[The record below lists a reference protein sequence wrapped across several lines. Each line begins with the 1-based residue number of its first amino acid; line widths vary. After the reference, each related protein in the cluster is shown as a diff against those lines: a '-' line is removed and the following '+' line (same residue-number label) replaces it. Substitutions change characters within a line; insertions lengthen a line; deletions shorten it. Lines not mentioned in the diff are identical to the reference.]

1 MQNPII
7 KTPISRLID
16 EAKTPF
22 IKVIGVLV
30 QAELLAQTAYLER
43 RGQDNPDSPEAKQ
56 FMAMADGAKTV
67 INILEN
73 SAIGE
78 QGTRHWLAKLDK
90 EQLLYAQECV
100 ADLLR
105 RKADEDK
112 YNVYIGRAHNDCRSF
127 LSESQANMW
136 VLVQMKLVTA
146 KLENTKGGALSP
158 TFTHRDVNFTV
169 DLKKVLLS
177 ELNDYLEGDNRVPD
191 DLSDEAKVAFIQQQ
205 QEK

>member
-90 EQLLYAQECV
+90 EQLLYAQDCV
-100 ADLLR
+100 
-105 RKADEDK
+105 
-112 YNVYIGRAHNDCRSF
+112 AHNDCRSF